1 MLEYLKDDKWHNLEN
16 GIEEELFKNKTAVQS
31 TQRLVIFAYMKYL
44 ILYIY
49 IYIYSACLYN
59 AIQVIYAFEKGYF

>member
-16 GIEEELFKNKTAVQS
+16 GIEEELFKNKTAVKS

-49 IYIYSACLYN
+49 IYIY
-59 AIQVIYAFEKGYF
+59 I